1 MKFDVSKNLICVF
14 QTLEEY
20 TMKRKWG
27 NANFGKRA
35 RRMAAA
41 AIAFTFLFQ
50 NFAWAVCAD
59 GTTFPAGGFVAGQA
73 PTAHWSP
80 NIFTFTRG
88 SIFVPD
94 TSVFEH
100 NDPTQPVTGGGHNWV
115 VQGLVICKMID
126 AGPAG
131 GTPTAWAFPSF
142 IGADSAGCAEL
153 TPTINGSLVVDTPLP
168 GQAITPTCNP
178 ALLSQPGAPN
188 PANTYFN
195 QLGCAISHGVA
206 TTPQT
211 ATTFLFAVGTDNTFA
226 NLFMVALT
234 NVANPVV
241 GGAAGKIFS
250 SEAWYSGIPN
260 QGLLTNAAV
269 SPDGMFAIAS
279 SNKKSPNVYACLNPL
294 GDPGDPSQP
303 INPNFSVPAGNASQV
318 LCMQVVNDN
327 LSVDSTTAFGPDN
340 QPYFGGQPGVNSVNS
355 VPGGSAATAWP
366 QCIFNNFGFSNPAPT
381 TLMGKLQAVF
391 TAHSAN
397 HCGNAQANIG
407 FMQALIAQPLAII
420 SHGSY
425 MYASTGSNS
434 MVQLKVTVDPVSG
447 LSNYAFRTYV
457 SGLSGFGI
465 VTGLGV
471 ADDLKSLM
479 TFSDPTG
486 FGILDE
492 EVIIK
497 VPLCEDM

>member
-1 MKFDVSKNLICVF
+1 MIRRRGGANLN
-14 QTLEEY
+14 
-20 TMKRKWG
+20 KRT
-27 NANFGKRA
+27 
-35 RRMAAA
+35 RRMIATAT
-41 AIAFTFLFQ
+41 AFTFLCQ

-59 GTTFPAGGFVAGQA
+59 GTTFPAGGFVFGQPPA
-73 PTAHWSP
+73 VSWSP
-80 NIFTFTRG
+80 GVFLSANQ

-94 TSVFEH
+94 SSVFEH
-100 NDPTQPVTGGGHNWV
+100 NDPTQPLTGGGHNWV
-115 VQGLVICKMID
+115 FDSPLCKEINV
-126 AGPAG
+126 GPAG
-131 GTPTAWAFPSF
+131 GTPTAWAIPDLNLGLNSGDCIELPIINSGVIVSF
-142 IGADSAGCAEL
+142 GD
-153 TPTINGSLVVDTPLP
+153 NPLP

-195 QLGCAISHGVA
+195 QLGCAISHGAA

-211 ATTFLFAVGTDNTFA
+211 ATTFLFVIGTNNSFA

-241 GGAAGKIFS
+241 GGDAGKIFS

-269 SPDGMFAIAS
+269 SPDGMFAIAGS
-279 SNKKSPNVYACLNPL
+279 AKRSPSVYACLNPL
-294 GDPGDPSQP
+294 GDPGDPGQP
-303 INPNFSVPAGNASQV
+303 INPNFSVPAANASQV
-318 LCMQVVNDN
+318 SCMQVVNNN
-327 LSVDSTTAFGPDN
+327 LAVDATTAFGADN

-355 VPGGSAATAWP
+355 DPGGSAATAWP

-391 TAHSAN
+391 NAHSAN

-407 FMQALIAQPLAII
+407 FMQGLVAQPQAII

-425 MYASTGSNS
+425 LYAHTGTTV
-434 MVQLKVTVDPVSG
+434 VQFKVTVDPVSG
-447 LSNYAFRTYV
+447 LSQYRSRGYAARLPAFP
-457 SGLSGFGI
+457 
-465 VTGLGV
+465 TGLGV

-479 TFSDPTG
+479 VYGETNG
-486 FGILDE
+486 LDF
-492 EVIIK
+492 VVVK
-497 VPLCEDM
+497 LPLCEDM